1 MVVVRDLGGKFL
13 EVHTLLRNG
22 RLDRKAEGK
31 RYSMIIKSGY
41 WNYYMSFR
49 ISDNKKLF
57 RDIYEKNY
65 ADTVIGF
72 AAEGKVLE
80 SKEAIENYLQ
90 VRRRS
95 MDEILKRK
103 NRENWSTQTE
113 RQMYR
118 NNELPEYYFD
128 FVQQLDGYID
138 NLQVAYGNEIAEIH
152 ECNQAIINMT
162 RECNKTSWQILSL
175 MPLKVEKKPFK
186 YEFCPVHLYLFENGQ
201 AVIKTSISI
210 EDVDAKIFSTFPMPT
225 WFGNIKAWE
234 AAIQCGGRKEYKIC
248 ETRDQKISIV
258 THILQ
263 NYVYRLFNGNLLGEK
278 RFGCFETFV
287 IAEMKEKQIWEIAG
301 KGSAKE
307 KEELYQLVNPEE
319 FMTQVTSERWHEF
332 WKSSYEYFNGIDFV
346 KGHNCRLIITMD
358 MDKLKRQY
366 RRSDVEDT
374 GKYFNISMQRSF
386 DFFLVVALCQKDG
399 ELYLASVSN
408 DNIHDIEKQ
417 IARYNQNC
425 NFFEMFLDTVP
436 YNARKFYSMIRGIND
451 DSFIDVKTRIERI
464 QQVNAYQRSML
475 VEKRTLIAE
484 EVALIGT
491 VLFGLPTLYNTLM
504 LLKITF
510 LSEADLIKEN
520 ITQFLAVFIWG
531 ILILT
536 ISKYLVKA
544 YKEYLRKKI

>member
-1 MVVVRDLGGKFL
+1 M
-13 EVHTLLRNG
+13 
-22 RLDRKAEGK
+22 
-31 RYSMIIKSGY
+31 
-41 WNYYMSFR
+41 
-49 ISDNKKLF
+49 
-57 RDIYEKNY
+57 
-65 ADTVIGF
+65 
-72 AAEGKVLE
+72 
-80 SKEAIENYLQ
+80 
-90 VRRRS
+90 
-95 MDEILKRK
+95 
-103 NRENWSTQTE
+103 
-113 RQMYR
+113 
-118 NNELPEYYFD
+118 
-128 FVQQLDGYID
+128 
-138 NLQVAYGNEIAEIH
+138 
-152 ECNQAIINMT
+152 
-162 RECNKTSWQILSL
+162 
-175 MPLKVEKKPFK
+175 
-186 YEFCPVHLYLFENGQ
+186 
-201 AVIKTSISI
+201 
-210 EDVDAKIFSTFPMPT
+210 
-225 WFGNIKAWE
+225 
-234 AAIQCGGRKEYKIC
+234 
-248 ETRDQKISIV
+248 
-258 THILQ
+258 
-263 NYVYRLFNGNLLGEK
+263 
-278 RFGCFETFV
+278 
-287 IAEMKEKQIWEIAG
+287 
-301 KGSAKE
+301 
-307 KEELYQLVNPEE
+307 
-319 FMTQVTSERWHEF
+319 
-332 WKSSYEYFNGIDFV
+332 

-510 LSEADLIKEN
+510 LSEADLIKGN

>member
-1 MVVVRDLGGKFL
+1 M
-13 EVHTLLRNG
+13 
-22 RLDRKAEGK
+22 
-31 RYSMIIKSGY
+31 
-41 WNYYMSFR
+41 
-49 ISDNKKLF
+49 
-57 RDIYEKNY
+57 
-65 ADTVIGF
+65 
-72 AAEGKVLE
+72 
-80 SKEAIENYLQ
+80 
-90 VRRRS
+90 
-95 MDEILKRK
+95 
-103 NRENWSTQTE
+103 
-113 RQMYR
+113 
-118 NNELPEYYFD
+118 
-128 FVQQLDGYID
+128 
-138 NLQVAYGNEIAEIH
+138 
-152 ECNQAIINMT
+152 
-162 RECNKTSWQILSL
+162 
-175 MPLKVEKKPFK
+175 
-186 YEFCPVHLYLFENGQ
+186 
-201 AVIKTSISI
+201 
-210 EDVDAKIFSTFPMPT
+210 DAKIFSTFPMPT

-248 ETRDQKISIV
+248 EARDQKISIV

-263 NYVYRLFNGNLLGEK
+263 KYVYRLFNGNLLDEK

-510 LSEADLIKEN
+510 LSEADLIKGN